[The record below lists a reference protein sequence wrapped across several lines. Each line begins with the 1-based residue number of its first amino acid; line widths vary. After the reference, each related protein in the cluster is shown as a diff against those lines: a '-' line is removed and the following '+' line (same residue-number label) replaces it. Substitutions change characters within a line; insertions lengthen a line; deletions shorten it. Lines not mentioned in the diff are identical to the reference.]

1 MQTDGSRAPERA
13 QTERAPQRREHP
25 PQRETRPRVC
35 EASGKAELTSDVT
48 RDTDDVIP
56 TSRDIWTIVERPLA
70 GARGY
75 QKSKTQMTL
84 V

>member
-1 MQTDGSRAPERA
+1 MPRSECAAPA
-13 QTERAPQRREHP
+13 LVYFVGA
-25 PQRETRPRVC
+25 RETRPRVC
-35 EASGKAELTSDVT
+35 EASGQAELTSYVT

-75 QKSKTQMTL
+75 QKSKIQMTL